1 MRHSI
6 GWCNALV
13 WGLLLLVCAEP
24 VFAQSPQAIR
34 KQAESSMLVTGS
46 ILIERDGSVSGL
58 EVDQRDKLPDV
69 VATLVEK
76 SGPAWKFEPVL
87 VEGEPRKVKARM
99 SLLVVANKLEEG
111 GYRVG
116 IRDGYFGKDAM
127 TPEERQQESGALKG
141 LDMKPPSYPMSAL
154 EVGARGTAYVV
165 LKIGPDGKVMD
176 AAVEQVNLRTI
187 GNVNEMKRMR
197 SAFSRSTVTA
207 AKNWLFSMS
216 ANDLVREHGFTLVRV
231 PVDYEFAGNSRPSYG
246 QWDAYI
252 PGPRETIPWIQDDR
266 ARDESPEAM
275 LAGGLYEVGK
285 GLRLLT
291 PLGGGS

>member
-1 MRHSI
+1 
-6 GWCNALV
+6 
-13 WGLLLLVCAEP
+13 
-24 VFAQSPQAIR
+24 
-34 KQAESSMLVTGS
+34 MLVTGS